1 MANSFVEI
9 TPTAGQSVYTNVN
22 LKFLSLSDLGVKV
35 IDANDVITEL
45 TTSQFTATNTTSLT
59 VTITDAAVHSAITTG
74 HTVRIFRVTPV
85 TTAAKTFADG
95 AVLKADDLND
105 QVNQLLFAAQEIEDG
120 KSTLPLDADDRY
132 NANNKIIKNVLVPTA
147 NSTIAVE
154 DHFAATIGY
163 VNTAQLFGT
172 GTSTPQAWNFSGS
185 DDAAITTYAS
195 NDNAVFSLNHGT
207 DRVTHPVPLNTDET
221 MFLVEVNGVL
231 QHPTTDYTI
240 SESGGVYSLTLIG
253 FGANNASG
261 SGTGLGLTTDSTVR
275 CRNFGV
281 SRNVFTNVDS
291 DGNIGIGTASPQE
304 LLHIQEGDSSAT
316 ASDDADTLFIENSGN
331 AGITIGSGTTSSG
344 AIMFADSADSDAGAI
359 IYTHASD
366 ATENLAFRVNG
377 ATRATID
384 STGKL
389 GIGVTSPAREIDI
402 LGSGSASMQI
412 GDGTRNIYMG
422 TDSNNPFIGSST
434 AHDLR
439 IITNATERIRVQ
451 SDGDVGIGSNS
462 PSAKLHVTTG
472 TSGVS
477 PHASGDDLFI
487 EGSGDS
493 GITIGSGNGNAGR
506 IFFADADSNSVGK
519 ITYDHNLDH
528 LNIVTNGTT
537 CAVFHDTGIIQANNS
552 STGRFLVSNTGSA
565 SVPVYSFSTDQN
577 TGMYQNGSGV
587 LAFACNGTTTL
598 SISTTTINAN
608 THKIANV
615 VDPTS
620 DQDAATKKYVDDEI
634 SPISQLRS
642 SGNLVQ
648 IASGSTTTVLRD
660 NAGVSGNASV
670 TLSGVT
676 NYAKVLLQV
685 AALTN
690 NGSTMGLPDLVE
702 PKNLPTQSVLLATA
716 SSSNSAQ
723 VFSSTDP
730 ARFSSESD
738 VNETG
743 VSGVSTR
750 GLNAYFILYFPNSE
764 TFYFDSPS
772 GSSGVRLYNG
782 SGVDANHLI
791 ATFTE
796 TSSSYDYMRFRIA
809 AYII

>member
-45 TTSQFTATNTTSLT
+45 TTSQFSATNTTSLT
-59 VTITDAAVHSAITTG
+59 VTITDSDIHSAITTG

-147 NSTIAVE
+147 NSTIASE
-154 DHFAATIGY
+154 DHFAANIGY
-163 VNTAQLFGT
+163 VNAAQLFGT

-185 DDAAITTYAS
+185 DDAAITTYSS

-261 SGTGLGLTTDSTVR
+261 SGTGLGIDADSTVR

-281 SRNVFTNVDS
+281 ARNVFTNVDS
-291 DGNIGIGTASPQE
+291 NGNIGIGTASPQE
-304 LLHIQEGDSSAT
+304 LLHVQEGDSSAT
-316 ASDDADTLFIENSGN
+316 ASDDADTLFIENNGN
-331 AGITIGSGTTSSG
+331 AGITIASGTTSSG

-451 SDGDVGIGSNS
+451 SDGDVGIGSNA
-462 PSAKLHVTTG
+462 PAAKLHVTTG
-472 TSGVS
+472 TSGVTPS
-477 PHASGDDLFI
+477 TTGDELFI

-493 GITIGSGNGNAGR
+493 GITIGSGNTSIGR
-506 IFFADADSNSVGK
+506 IFFADADSNSIGK
-519 ITYDHNLDH
+519 ITYSHSTND
-528 LNIVTNGTT
+528 LNITTNGNLNFVVT
-537 CAVFHDTGIIQANNS
+537 DDGNNGG
-552 STGRFLVSNTGSA
+552 TA
-565 SVPVYSFSTDQN
+565 SVPTFSFVGDQN
-577 TGMYQNGSGV
+577 TGMYQNGSDV
-587 LAFACNGTTTL
+587 LAFACGGSTTL
-598 SISTTTINAN
+598 SISPTVINAN
-608 THKIANV
+608 THKIENV
-615 VDPTS
+615 VDPAS
-620 DQDAATKKYVDDEI
+620 DQDAATKKYVDDANPSFTQVIARGTNGAAGAMQVHTNTELTASDTVCVI
-634 SPISQLRS
+634 VRFTND
-642 SGNLVQ
+642 SGNNTGNQTYIYVPTTNYIQYGTVDGQPGMLV
-648 IASGSTTTVLRD
+648 I
-660 NAGVSGNASV
+660 NAP
-670 TLSGVT
+670 SGVLSSMTGRHPT
-676 NYAKVLLQV
+676 NDYSGDGKDTLNY
-685 AALTN
+685 N
-690 NGSTMGLPDLVE
+690 NS
-702 PKNLPTQSVLLATA
+702 NLRELSYVIIKKATA
-716 SSSNSAQ
+716 
-723 VFSSTDP
+723 
-730 ARFSSESD
+730 
-738 VNETG
+738 
-743 VSGVSTR
+743 
-750 GLNAYFILYFPNSE
+750 
-764 TFYFDSPS
+764 
-772 GSSGVRLYNG
+772 
-782 SGVDANHLI
+782 
-791 ATFTE
+791 
-796 TSSSYDYMRFRIA
+796 
-809 AYII
+809 

>member
-35 IDANDVITEL
+35 IDPNDVITEL

-261 SGTGLGLTTDSTVR
+261 SGTGLGIDADSTVR

-316 ASDDADTLFIENSGN
+316 ASDNADTLFIENSGN

-451 SDGDVGIGSNS
+451 SDGDVGIGSNA
-462 PSAKLHVTTG
+462 PAAKLHVTTG
-472 TSGVS
+472 TSGVT
-477 PHASGDDLFI
+477 PNTSGDELFI
-487 EGSGDS
+487 EGSGNS
-493 GITIGSGNGNAGR
+493 GITIGSGKTSTGR
-506 IFFADADSNSVGK
+506 IYFGDADSNTSGK
-519 ITYDHNLDH
+519 IAYSHNTNH
-528 LNIVTNGTT
+528 LNFTTNGTFNFVIT
-537 CAVFHDTGIIQANNS
+537 DDGIIQAQN
-552 STGRFLVSNTGSA
+552 STGRFLVNNGGTPSLPTF
-565 SVPVYSFSTDQN
+565 SFVGDQD
-577 TGMYQNGSGV
+577 TGMFQNGSNV
-587 LAFACNGTTTL
+587 LAFACGGSTTL
-598 SISTTTINAN
+598 SLSGTTINAN
-608 THKIANV
+608 THKIENV
-615 VDPTS
+615 TDPTS
-620 DQDAATKKYVDDEI
+620 NQDAATKKYVDDEI

-642 SGNLVQ
+642 SGNLAQ
-648 IASGSTTTVLRD
+648 IASGFTTTVLRD
-660 NAGVSGNASV
+660 NAGQTGNTSI

-690 NGSTMGLPDLVE
+690 NGSTMGLADLVE

-716 SSSNSAQ
+716 HSSNSAQ

-791 ATFTE
+791 ATFTK
-796 TSSSYDYMRFRIA
+796 TSSGHEYMRFRIA

>member
-45 TTSQFTATNTTSLT
+45 TTSQFSATNTTSLT
-59 VTITDAAVHSAITTG
+59 VTITDSDIHSAITTG

-195 NDNAVFSLNHGT
+195 NANAVFSLNHGT

-422 TDSNNPFIGSST
+422 TDSDNPFIGSST

-462 PSAKLHVTTG
+462 PSAKLHITTG

-477 PHASGDDLFI
+477 PHTSGDELFI

-493 GITIGSGNGNAGR
+493 GITIGSGNGDAGS
-506 IFFADADSNSVGK
+506 IYFADDGSNTSGLISYNHSV
-519 ITYDHNLDH
+519 DNL
-528 LNIVTNGTT
+528 NFVTNGSLNFVVTN
-537 CAVFHDTGIIQANNS
+537 AGVVQAQN
-552 STGRFLVSNTGSA
+552 STGRFLVNNGGTASA
-565 SVPVYSFSTDQN
+565 PTFSFVGDQN
-577 TGMYQNGSGV
+577 TGMFQQSSNV
-587 LAFACNGTTTL
+587 LAFACAGTTTL
-598 SISTTTINAN
+598 SLSGTVINAN
-608 THKIANV
+608 THKIENV
-615 VDPTS
+615 VDPTE
-620 DQDAATKKYVDDEI
+620 DQHAATKKYVDDEI

-642 SGNLVQ
+642 SGDLVQ

-660 NAGVSGNASV
+660 NAGASGNASV

-716 SSSNSAQ
+716 RSASSAE

-730 ARFSSESD
+730 ARFSSSSN

-782 SGVDANHLI
+782 SSVDANHLI